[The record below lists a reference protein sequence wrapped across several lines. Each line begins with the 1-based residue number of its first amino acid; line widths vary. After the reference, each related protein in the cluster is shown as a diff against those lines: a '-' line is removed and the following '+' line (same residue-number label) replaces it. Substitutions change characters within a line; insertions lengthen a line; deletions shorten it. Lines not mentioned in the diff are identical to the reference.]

1 MKFKKNEKYASIA
14 LYASISVII
23 CAIIIMCIFRFDAV
37 MQYIGRFFSAISPL
51 VYGFVFAYLF
61 NPIMNMYE
69 KKVLK
74 FKKSKKDLHILR
86 RTLSIILTLLTVFA
100 VVAVILY
107 AVIPQTVKSFEDLGS
122 QLNNY
127 ITNIQRFAD
136 GIVTKHSEKF
146 LGEHY
151 ETLAAL
157 LAEYDI
163 SLNIKDILSNSY
175 TFLQSALNYA
185 VDYGG
190 MIVSQVINVL
200 LGIIIA
206 VYFLVYKEKICAQTK
221 KLFSAMLSR
230 RAYLNT
236 VRLAR
241 YTHKTF
247 GGFIVGK
254 LIDSVIIG
262 LISFVVFWAFKVPYY
277 PLLAVIV
284 GITNIIPTFGPI
296 FGAIFGGLLL
306 LIVAPDKVILF
317 LIIVLIIQQVDGNI
331 IGPKI
336 LGSSIGISAFWVV
349 IAIFVFGGCF
359 GFAGMI
365 FGVPATAV
373 IYALVKQW
381 SERRLRHKG
390 YPSHTAYYEND
401 PSPETDKID
410 AGQVFI
416 DSDTDVPEP
425 SAADDIPDPVKKD
438 KPPITKRISA
448 FFKKKKEKSSKK

>member
-37 MQYIGRFFSAISPL
+37 MQYIGRFFSAVSPL

-262 LISFVVFWAFKVPYY
+262 LISFVVFWAFKIPYY

-336 LGSSIGISAFWVV
+336 LGDKTGLSSLWVIV
-349 IAIFVFGGCF
+349 AILVGGSFFGV
-359 GFAGMI
+359 AGMF
-365 FGVPATAV
+365 FGVPILACLTSLCSF
-373 IYALVKQW
+373 ILE
-381 SERRLRHKG
+381 SRLLRKDLPTRGH
-390 YPSHTAYYEND
+390 AYQTD
-401 PSPETDKID
+401 PPTREPGTEEE
-410 AGQVFI
+410 
-416 DSDTDVPEP
+416 VP
-425 SAADDIPDPVKKD
+425 ILDPGEKD
-438 KPPITKRISA
+438 
-448 FFKKKKEKSSKK
+448 